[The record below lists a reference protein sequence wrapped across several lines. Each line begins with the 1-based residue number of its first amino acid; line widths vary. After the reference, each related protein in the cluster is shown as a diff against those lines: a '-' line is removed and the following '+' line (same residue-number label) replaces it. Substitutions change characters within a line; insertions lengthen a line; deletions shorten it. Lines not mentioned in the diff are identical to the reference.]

1 MNSEKSDP
9 SDRLRTK
16 KMMELTVPQF
26 QYIKSEHI
34 RVVIADD
41 EPINRI
47 GLKWLLAACPKKME
61 VVAEAC
67 NGEEAVR
74 FAQSLEPDIIL
85 MDITMP
91 YMDGISATEAIRKTN
106 SSVKILMLTSRNSEA
121 DIQAAIEAG
130 ANGYCLK
137 DASPERFMSALDV
150 IRDGNLFLDSSVL
163 SSLKNVIASG
173 AHRRKEIPQTD
184 VSAYQ
189 TLSENELEIMALK
202 MKGLDDEE
210 AASTMRISLENFKD
224 TEVRIKAKIIELE
237 SRAISNS
244 GGKINSIVKIC
255 EICELHYPH
264 NESVCPKDGSALVS
278 EVTTRSPGSTVA
290 GKFEILGFIGRGGG
304 ATVYK
309 ARHKFLNQ
317 LMAIKIIHAEMATD
331 FRMLQRFRYEAESA
345 SHLNHPNIVRVHDFG
360 ITDTGVPYLAME
372 YLEGM
377 NLSTHLKEKGPLSRN
392 QLITIFWQVCAALE
406 HAHNNDLVHRDVK
419 PSNIFLSYSLH
430 GEVTAKLVDFGL
442 AKSTSND
449 KQLNVT
455 QHGQI
460 VGTPWYM
467 SPESC
472 RAQESTPA
480 SDIYS
485 LGCTLYECVT
495 GKPPFIGE
503 SIADVMFK
511 HLSAKPAQIPM
522 REGAGR
528 SERQLM
534 RLINKCLQKD
544 PADRYANIGEVKAQ
558 LFEMLVNLQG

>member
-1 MNSEKSDP
+1 MMKLTDP
-9 SDRLRTK
+9 QTQHGQL
-16 KMMELTVPQF
+16 
-26 QYIKSEHI
+26 
-34 RVVIADD
+34 RVVIVDD

-47 GLKWLLAACPKKME
+47 GLKWLLASFSKKVE

-67 NGEEAVR
+67 NGQEAVR
-74 FAQSLEPDIIL
+74 FAQSLQPDVIL

-91 YMDGISATEAIRKTN
+91 NMDGISATEMIRKTN
-106 SSVKILMLTSRNSEA
+106 TSVKILMLTSRNSER

-137 DASPERFMSALDV
+137 DASPERFMTALEV

-163 SSLKNVIASG
+163 HSFKKVIASG
-173 AHRRKEIPQTD
+173 AFRKTEIDPSDTLTYK
-184 VSAYQ
+184 A
-189 TLSENELEIMALK
+189 LSENELEIMALK
-202 MKGLDDEE
+202 MKGLDDAE
-210 AASTMRISLENFKD
+210 AADTMRISLESFKD
-224 TEVRIKAKIIELE
+224 TEIKIKAKIIELE
-237 SRAISNS
+237 SRAISN
-244 GGKINSIVKIC
+244 GGGRSDSIVKIC
-255 EICELHYPH
+255 EVCELHFPYS
-264 NESVCPKDGSALVS
+264 EIVCPKDGSTLVS
-278 EVTTRSPGSTVA
+278 EALRRPTGSTVA

-331 FRMLQRFRYEAESA
+331 FRMLQRFRYEAEAA

-360 ITDTGVPYLAME
+360 ITDTGTPYLAME

-377 NLSTHLKEKGPLSRN
+377 NLSTHLKEVGPLSKN
-392 QLITIFWQVCAALE
+392 QLITIFWQICAALE
-406 HAHNNDLVHRDVK
+406 HAHSNGLVHRDVK
-419 PSNIFLSYSLH
+419 PSNIFLSYSQH
-430 GEVTAKLVDFGL
+430 GEVFAKLVDFGL
-442 AKSTSND
+442 AKSTVNE
-449 KQLNVT
+449 KQMNVT

-472 RAQESTPA
+472 RAQDSTAA

-495 GKPPFIGE
+495 GKPPFIGV
-503 SIADVMFK
+503 SVTDVMFK
-511 HLSAKPAQIPM
+511 HLSAKPAQIVL
-522 REGAGR
+522 REDASR
-528 SERQLM
+528 SERQLA

-544 PADRYANIGEVKAQ
+544 PTDRYSAIAEVKAQ
-558 LFEMLVNLQG
+558 LFEMMVNLQG

>member
-1 MNSEKSDP
+1 MMKLTDP
-9 SDRLRTK
+9 QTQHLQSGQL
-16 KMMELTVPQF
+16 
-26 QYIKSEHI
+26 
-34 RVVIADD
+34 RVVIVDD

-47 GLKWLLAACPKKME
+47 GLKWLLASFSKKVE

-67 NGEEAVR
+67 NGQEAVR
-74 FAQSLEPDIIL
+74 FAQSLQPDVIL

-91 YMDGISATEAIRKTN
+91 NMDGISATEMIRKTN
-106 SSVKILMLTSRNSEA
+106 TSVKILMLTSRNSER

-137 DASPERFMSALDV
+137 DASPERFMTALEV

-163 SSLKNVIASG
+163 HSFKKVIASG
-173 AHRRKEIPQTD
+173 AFRKTEIDPSDTLTYK
-184 VSAYQ
+184 A
-189 TLSENELEIMALK
+189 LSENELEIMALK
-202 MKGLDDEE
+202 MKGLDDAE
-210 AASTMRISLENFKD
+210 AADTMRISLESFKD
-224 TEVRIKAKIIELE
+224 TEIKIKAKIIELE
-237 SRAISNS
+237 SRAISN
-244 GGKINSIVKIC
+244 GGGRSDSIVKIC
-255 EICELHYPH
+255 EVCELHFPYS
-264 NESVCPKDGSALVS
+264 EIVCPKDGSTLVS
-278 EVTTRSPGSTVA
+278 EALRRPTGSTVA

-331 FRMLQRFRYEAESA
+331 FRMLQRFRYEAEAA

-360 ITDTGVPYLAME
+360 ITDTGTPYLAME

-377 NLSTHLKEKGPLSRN
+377 NLSTHLKEVGPLSKN
-392 QLITIFWQVCAALE
+392 QLITIFWQICAALE
-406 HAHNNDLVHRDVK
+406 HAHSNGLVHRDVK
-419 PSNIFLSYSLH
+419 PSNIFLSYSQH
-430 GEVTAKLVDFGL
+430 GEVFAKLVDFGL
-442 AKSTSND
+442 AKSTVNE
-449 KQLNVT
+449 KQMNVT

-472 RAQESTPA
+472 RAQDSTAA

-495 GKPPFIGE
+495 GKPPFIGV
-503 SIADVMFK
+503 SVTDVMFK
-511 HLSAKPAQIPM
+511 HLSAKPAQIVL
-522 REGAGR
+522 REDASR
-528 SERQLM
+528 SERQLA

-544 PADRYANIGEVKAQ
+544 PTDRYSAIAEVKAQ
-558 LFEMLVNLQG
+558 LFEMMVNLQG

>member
-1 MNSEKSDP
+1 MLKLTDP
-9 SDRLRTK
+9 QTQDLQSGQL
-16 KMMELTVPQF
+16 
-26 QYIKSEHI
+26 

-47 GLKWLLAACPKKME
+47 GLKWLLSSFSKKVE
-61 VVAEAC
+61 VIAEAC
-67 NGEEAVR
+67 NGQEAVR
-74 FAQSLEPDIIL
+74 FAQSLQPDIIL

-91 YMDGISATEAIRKTN
+91 FMDGISATEAIRKTN
-106 SSVKILMLTSRNSEA
+106 SSVKILMLTSRNSEQ

-137 DASPERFMSALDV
+137 DASPERFMTALEV
-150 IRDGNLFLDSSVL
+150 IRDGNLFLDSSVMH
-163 SSLKNVIASG
+163 SFKNVIAGG
-173 AHRRKEIPQTD
+173 ANRKQELKNCDTA
-184 VSAYQ
+184 AYQ

-202 MKGLDDEE
+202 MKGLDDAE
-210 AASTMRISLENFKD
+210 AADTLCISLESFKD
-224 TEVRIKAKIIELE
+224 TEIKIKAKIIELE
-237 SRAISNS
+237 SRAISNN
-244 GGKINSIVKIC
+244 GGRSDSIVKIC
-255 EICELHYPH
+255 QVCELHYPH
-264 NESVCPKDGSALVS
+264 SETVCPKDGSTLVS
-278 EVTTRSPGSTVA
+278 EAVSRPAGSIVA

-331 FRMLQRFRYEAESA
+331 FSMLQRFRYEAESA

-360 ITDTGVPYLAME
+360 ITDTGTPYLAME

-377 NLSTHLKEKGPLSRN
+377 NLSAHIKEKGPLSRN

-406 HAHNNDLVHRDVK
+406 HAHSRDLVHRDIK
-419 PSNIFLSYSLH
+419 PSNIFLSYSAH
-430 GEVTAKLVDFGL
+430 GEVFAKLVDFGL
-442 AKSTSND
+442 AKSTIHE
-449 KQLNVT
+449 KKLNVT

-472 RAQESTPA
+472 RAQDFTVA

-503 SIADVMFK
+503 SVTDVMFK
-511 HLSAKPAQIPM
+511 HISAKPPQIEL
-522 REGAGR
+522 REDASR
-528 SERQLM
+528 SERQLA

-544 PADRYANIGEVKAQ
+544 PVNRYSTVAEVKAQ

>member
-1 MNSEKSDP
+1 MMKLTDP
-9 SDRLRTK
+9 QTHHLQSGQL
-16 KMMELTVPQF
+16 
-26 QYIKSEHI
+26 
-34 RVVIADD
+34 RVVIVDD

-47 GLKWLLAACPKKME
+47 GLKWLLASCSKKVE

-67 NGEEAVR
+67 NGQEAVR
-74 FAQSLEPDIIL
+74 FAQSLQPDIIL

-91 YMDGISATEAIRKTN
+91 YMDGISATETIRKTN
-106 SSVKILMLTSRNSEA
+106 TSVKILMLTSRNSEE
-121 DIQAAIEAG
+121 DIQAAIAAG

-137 DASPERFMSALDV
+137 DASPERFMTALEV
-150 IRDGNLFLDSSVL
+150 IKDGNLFLDSSVL
-163 SSLKNVIASG
+163 HSFKKVIAGG
-173 AHRRKEIPQTD
+173 ANRMKEADPSDTLT
-184 VSAYQ
+184 YK

-202 MKGLDDEE
+202 MKGLDDAE
-210 AASTMRISLENFKD
+210 AADTMCISLESFKD
-224 TEVRIKAKIIELE
+224 TEIKIKAKIIELE
-237 SRAISNS
+237 SRAISNN
-244 GGKINSIVKIC
+244 GGRSDSIVKIC
-255 EICELHYPH
+255 EVCELHFPH
-264 NESVCPKDGSALVS
+264 SEIVCPKDGSTLVS
-278 EVTTRSPGSTVA
+278 EALSRPTGSTVA

-360 ITDTGVPYLAME
+360 ITDTGTPYLAME

-377 NLSTHLKEKGPLSRN
+377 NLSTHLKEVGPLSKN
-392 QLITIFWQVCAALE
+392 QLITIFWQICAALE
-406 HAHNNDLVHRDVK
+406 HAHSNGIVHRDVK
-419 PSNIFLSYSLH
+419 PSNIFLSYSQH
-430 GEVTAKLVDFGL
+430 GEVFAKLVDFGL
-442 AKSTSND
+442 AKSTVNE
-449 KQLNVT
+449 KQMNVT

-472 RAQESTPA
+472 RAQDSTAA

-495 GKPPFIGE
+495 GKPPFIGV
-503 SIADVMFK
+503 SITDVMFK
-511 HLSAKPAQIPM
+511 HLSAKPAQIVL
-522 REGAGR
+522 REDASR
-528 SERQLM
+528 SERQLA

-544 PADRYANIGEVKAQ
+544 PTDRYSTIAEVKAQ
-558 LFEMLVNLQG
+558 LFEMMVNLQG